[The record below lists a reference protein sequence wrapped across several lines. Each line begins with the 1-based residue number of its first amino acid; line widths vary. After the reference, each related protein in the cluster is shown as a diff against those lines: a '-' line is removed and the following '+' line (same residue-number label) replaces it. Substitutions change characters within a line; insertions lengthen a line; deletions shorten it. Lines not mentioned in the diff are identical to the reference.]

1 MPQKVTPF
9 LWFDD
14 QSEEATNF
22 YASIFKNSEILSIS
36 RYGEAGPGQAG
47 KVMTTAFRLNG
58 QDFVALNGGPEYKFT
73 PAISFVIDCETQDE
87 VDHYWDKLSEGGES
101 NACGWTTDKFGV
113 TWQVVPR
120 ILPELLQDAD
130 REKANR
136 VMQAMLQMTK
146 LDIAKL
152 KAAYDQA

>member
-1 MPQKVTPF
+1 MSQKLTPF

-14 QSEEATNF
+14 QAEEATNF
-22 YASIFKNSEILSIS
+22 YASIFKDSEILSIS
-36 RYGEAGPGQAG
+36 RYGEVGPGNPG

-58 QDFVALNGGPEYKFT
+58 QDFVALNGGPEYTFT

-87 VDHYWDKLSEGGES
+87 VDHYWDNLSEGGQP
-101 NACGWTTDKFGV
+101 NRCGWTTDKFGV

-120 ILPELLQDAD
+120 ILPELLHDED

-136 VMQAMLQMTK
+136 VMQAMLQMNK
-146 LDIAKL
+146 LEIAAL
-152 KAAYDQA
+152 QAASAGE